1 MKNTLNMYNLILA
14 AVLFASCG
22 QASSNN
28 TNNDSSAGL
37 PGNDGVYKIS
47 LKAPKGEAV
56 AAFAEGCFWCSE
68 EIFEDVAG
76 VDSVISGYSGGH
88 TQNPTYEKVSTGT
101 TGYAES
107 VLVYYKPDKVSYQ
120 DLLKVFYASHDATT
134 VDGQG
139 PDQGTQYRSVV
150 FYASPAEKSMAETA
164 KTDALKSGMFQRA
177 IVTQLVPLKDFYRAE
192 EYHQNYAKHNPNN
205 PYIQNVSEQRF
216 EKFKKTYKG
225 KLKP

>member
-1 MKNTLNMYNLILA
+1 MTINLKMYNLIVASL
-14 AVLFASCG
+14 LFAACG

-28 TNNDSSAGL
+28 LTSADE
-37 PGNDGVYKIS
+37 PGKGDVRKIAVT
-47 LKAPKGEAV
+47 APKGKAV

-76 VDSVISGYSGGH
+76 VDSVISGYSGGR

-107 VLVYYKPDKVSYQ
+107 VLVYYDPKKISYPE
-120 DLLKVFYASHDATT
+120 LLKVFYASHDATT
-134 VDGQG
+134 VNGQG
-139 PDQGTQYRSVV
+139 PDMGTQYRSVI
-150 FYASPAEKSMAETA
+150 FYADSSEKSLAETA
-164 KTDALKSGMFQRA
+164 KTNALKSGMFQRA
-177 IVTQLVPLKDFYRAE
+177 IVTEISPLKEFYRAE
-192 EYHQNYAKHNPNN
+192 EYHQNYAKHNGDN

-225 KLKP
+225 KLKQ

>member
-1 MKNTLNMYNLILA
+1 MNIQHKTYNLLFA
-14 AVLFASCG
+14 ALLFASCG
-22 QASSNN
+22 QASSN
-28 TNNDSSAGL
+28 TLTTSLEG
-37 PGNDGVYKIS
+37 PGKEGSVRKIN
-47 LKAPKGEAV
+47 LAAPKGKAI

-107 VLVYYKPDKVSYQ
+107 VLVYYDPKKVSYPE
-120 DLLKVFYASHDATT
+120 LLKVFYASHDATT
-134 VDGQG
+134 QDRQG
-139 PDQGTQYRSVV
+139 PDEGTQYRSVV
-150 FYASPAEKSMAETA
+150 FYANPAEKAMAETA
-164 KTDALKSGMFQRA
+164 KTNALKSGMFQRA
-177 IVTQLVPLKDFYRAE
+177 IVTQIVPLTAFYRAE
-192 EYHQNYAKHNPNN
+192 EYHQNYAKNNKDN

-225 KLKP
+225 QLKP

>member
-1 MKNTLNMYNLILA
+1 MKINNMYSLILGA
-14 AVLFASCG
+14 LMFASCG
-22 QASSNN
+22 QASSN
-28 TNNDSSAGL
+28 TNNNLSADQ
-37 PGNDGVYKIS
+37 PGNEGVRK
-47 LKAPKGEAV
+47 LKLVAPKGEAI

-88 TQNPTYEKVSTGT
+88 TSNPTYEKVSTGT

-107 VLVYYKPDKVSYQ
+107 VLVYYDPKKVSYQ

-134 VDGQG
+134 ANRQG
-139 PDQGTQYRSVV
+139 PDEGTQYRSVV
-150 FYASPAEKSMAETA
+150 FYANPAEKSMAETA
-164 KTDALKSGMFQRA
+164 KTNALKSGMFQRA
-177 IVTQLVPLKDFYRAE
+177 IVTEIVPLTAFYRAE
-192 EYHQNYAKHNPNN
+192 EYHQNYAKHNPDN

>member
-1 MKNTLNMYNLILA
+1 MKIHIKIYNLIFGAL
-14 AVLFASCG
+14 LFASCG
-22 QASSNN
+22 QASSN
-28 TNNDSSAGL
+28 TL
-37 PGNDGVYKIS
+37 TTTEEPGKDEGVRKIN
-47 LKAPKGEAV
+47 LTAPKGKAI

-107 VLVYYKPDKVSYQ
+107 VLVYYDPKKVSYPE
-120 DLLKVFYASHDATT
+120 LLKVFYASHDATT
-134 VDGQG
+134 KDKQG
-139 PDQGTQYRSVV
+139 PDEGTQYRSVV
-150 FYASPAEKSMAETA
+150 FYASASEKAMAETA

-177 IVTQLVPLKDFYRAE
+177 IVTQIVPLTAFYRAE
-192 EYHQNYAKHNPNN
+192 EYHQNYAKHNKDN

-216 EKFKKTYKG
+216 EQFKKTYKG